1 MLEGI
6 WFSILI
12 VWGYVWWL
20 AMPLILFYVFS
31 DLWMSYVGMKYFKDI
46 EWVTLEVRIPREI
59 LKTPKSMEQI
69 FNGMHAIQAYI
80 SRYDKI
86 IKGKFQEWISF
97 ELAGTG
103 GGVNFYVHT
112 PVQFRNLVESQIY
125 AQYPDAEVVV
135 VDDYTSLIA
144 HSIPN
149 EEYDIWGA
157 DYIFVKPNPYPIKT
171 YLLFED
177 IKDERRVD
185 PLAGV
190 IETMSQLKS
199 NEMMWIQL
207 LIKPAPK
214 SFKEESDELIDKL
227 VGKTPKSKKWSLKIW
242 FDGILEF
249 AWNLA
254 KGLVDYPTWQSQAE
268 APKDADAAKLTPGK
282 KEVLEAV
289 ERKASHLGFETSL
302 RMIYI
307 DRRDSFTRVNVAA
320 LSGGFKIFNTSNM
333 NAFKPNMDTL
343 PNSRGWFW
351 LFKKQRE
358 YMMKRNIVE
367 AYRLRLFPKGSMVM
381 SSEELATIYHYP
393 NLNVA
398 APFLR
403 RLETKKGQPPPNLPI

>member
-20 AMPLILFYVFS
+20 ATPLILFYIFS
-31 DLWMSYVGMKYFKDI
+31 DLWMVYVGMKYASKI
-46 EWVTLEVRIPREI
+46 EWITLEVRIPREI

-69 FNGMHAIQAYI
+69 FSGMHAIQAFI
-80 SRYDKI
+80 SGSDKI
-86 IKGKFQEWISF
+86 FKGKFQEWVSF
-97 ELAGTG
+97 EIAGTG
-103 GGVNFYVHT
+103 GGVSFYMHT
-112 PVQFRNLVESQIY
+112 PAQFKNLIESQIY
-125 AQYPDAEVVV
+125 SQYPDAEIMP
-135 VDDYTSLIA
+135 VDDYTNLIS
-144 HSIPN
+144 HTIPN
-149 EEYDIWGA
+149 EEYDIWGV

-171 YLLFED
+171 YPLFED

-185 PLAGV
+185 PLSSV

-214 SFKEESDELIDKL
+214 MFKEDADAIIDKL
-227 VGKTPKSKKWSLKIW
+227 VGKAPKPKKGSFSALL
-242 FDGILEF
+242 DGFLEF
-249 AWNLA
+249 MWNLA

-268 APKDADAAKLTPGK
+268 GAKDADAAKLTPGK

-289 ERKASHLGFETSL
+289 ERKASQLCFATGL
-302 RMIYI
+302 RMIYV

-333 NAFKPNMDTL
+333 NAFMPDLNTL

-351 LFKKQRE
+351 LFRKQRE

-398 APFLR
+398 APFLK

>member
-6 WFSILI
+6 WYSILI

-20 AMPLILFYVFS
+20 VTPLILFYVFS
-31 DLWMSYVGMKYFKDI
+31 DLWMTYVKMKYFNKI
-46 EWVTLEVRIPREI
+46 EWITLEVRIPREI

-69 FNGMHAIQAYI
+69 FNGMHAIQAFI
-80 SRYDKI
+80 SDFDKI
-86 IKGKFQEWISF
+86 FKGKFQEWVSF
-97 ELAGTG
+97 EIAGTG
-103 GGVNFYVHT
+103 GGVNFYIHT
-112 PVQFRNLVESQIY
+112 PAQFKNLIESQIY
-125 AQYPDAEVVV
+125 AQYSDAEVMP
-135 VDDYTSLIA
+135 VDDYTNLIA

-149 EEYDIWGA
+149 EDYDIWGA
-157 DYIFVKPNPYPIKT
+157 DYIFTEPNPYPIKT

-185 PLAGV
+185 PLSSV

-207 LIKPAPK
+207 LIKPAQK
-214 SFKEESDELIDKL
+214 TFKEEAGAVIDKL
-227 VGKTPKSKKWSLKIW
+227 IGKAAKKKTGTFSSLL
-242 FDGILEF
+242 DGFLEF

-254 KGLVDYPTWQSQAE
+254 KGLIDYPTWKSQAE
-268 APKDADAAKLTPGK
+268 SPKDADATKLTPGK

-289 ERKASHLGFETSL
+289 ERKASHLAFETGL
-302 RMIYI
+302 RMIYV

-333 NAFKPNMDTL
+333 NSFRPDSNTL

-358 YMMKRNIVE
+358 YMMKRSIVE
-367 AYRLRLFPKGSMVM
+367 AYRSRLFPSGKMVM

-398 APFLR
+398 APFLK